1 MAPIHMTAPRSKA
14 AFFEAIVSFG
24 AVFLGR
30 LVEPT
35 TIALYRLAICEA
47 GGPSD
52 DLGQAL
58 EASGRAPVIE
68 GMRRFLGQGAA
79 QGWLEASDLD
89 TLTEAYIDLL
99 MGSVTMG
106 RGRYLLTDHAVSGVQ
121 EA

>member
-1 MAPIHMTAPRSKA
+1 MRGWS
-14 AFFEAIVSFG
+14 
-24 AVFLGR
+24 
-30 LVEPT
+30 
-35 TIALYRLAICEA
+35 
-47 GGPSD
+47 SD

-106 RGRYLLTDHAVSGVQ
+106 QLLRTEPVPDGRALGRRAERAAAALKLLAKGF
-121 EA
+121 